1 LYLGACRFKS
11 RTYVERFTFPSF
23 GDGQSSDKLLRLL
36 KHLCKF
42 GQPPGA
48 LGG

>member
-1 LYLGACRFKS
+1 LDLGACRFES
-11 RTYVERFTFPSF
+11 RTYVESFTLPSF
-23 GDGQSSDKLLRLL
+23 GDGQSGDKLLCLL